1 MNEHRGKILE
11 KRVRK
16 LDCQITALAKILDIN
31 KNTLYKRFAKKN
43 LSYEFI
49 FQVGEIIG
57 HDFYEDFPELK
68 DIPKLKNKTTSPVE
82 EAYIHLLKQY
92 KSLF

>member
-1 MNEHRGKILE
+1 
-11 KRVRK
+11 
-16 LDCQITALAKILDIN
+16 
-31 KNTLYKRFAKKN
+31 

-92 KSLF
+92 KSLLILVVKIIAECETLSLRKEIAKYLKSIQ